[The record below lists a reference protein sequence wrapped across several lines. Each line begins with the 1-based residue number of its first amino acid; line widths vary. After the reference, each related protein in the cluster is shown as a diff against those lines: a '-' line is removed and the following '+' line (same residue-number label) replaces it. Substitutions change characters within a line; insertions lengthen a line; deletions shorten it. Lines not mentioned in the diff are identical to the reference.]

1 MINGN
6 LDSNSYSNEA
16 ASDENIDVLRNI
28 TRTIEDK
35 KYTEKYY
42 DLNKRAIPNKVTVK
56 LKSGE
61 IFEEEVL
68 YPLGHKERRDESKP
82 FLREK
87 FCKSIENKDFDIAKL
102 ISFYDENDLDSI
114 NIYDLL
120 DKIYK

>member
-42 DLNKRAIPNKVTVK
+42 DLNERAIPNKVTVK

-68 YPLGHKERRDESKP
+68 YPLGHKERREESKP